1 MRARALLGLMVWASM
16 VVGAVRLLGHATQIG
31 GGGVA
36 VFAVVSVVSAV
47 RRRRRLRVWKRS
59 GMPLFPP
66 GPRRVLLLETG
77 LAGPD
82 VS

>member
-1 MRARALLGLMVWASM
+1 MRARALLGMLVWASM
-16 VVGAVRLLGHATQIG
+16 VVGAVRLLGHAPQLG

-36 VFAVVSVVSAV
+36 VFVVASAVSAV
-47 RRRRRLRVWKRS
+47 RRRRRLRVWSRS
-59 GMPLFPP
+59 GVPVFPP